1 MSNLGEALWRMSFE
15 KGYSEG
21 YAEGYAEGYS
31 EGYAEGYAE
40 EKIKAAARYYRR
52 GIITAEYAASSLD
65 MTVEEFLEKVEQS
78 ENVVPE
84 NA

>member
-1 MSNLGEALWRMSFE
+1 MSNLGEALWKMYYE
-15 KGYSEG
+15 KG
-21 YAEGYAEGYS
+21 YAEG
-31 EGYAEGYAE
+31 
-40 EKIKAAARYYRR
+40 KFKAAARYYRR
-52 GIITAEYAASSLD
+52 GIITAEYAASDLG